1 MKKKINILSSN
12 VINQIAAGEVIQ
24 RPASVVKELLENSID
39 AKSKNIQ
46 IIIKNAGKTF
56 IQVIDDGQGMNK
68 EDAKICFKKHSTSK
82 ITKTEDI
89 LQISTM
95 GFRGEALASIA
106 SVSEVELK
114 TKTNNETSG
123 TIIHVDNSKIKKV
136 STVATKTG
144 TSLSVKNLFFNIPA
158 RKNFLKSDQIEMKH
172 ILEVFTQIAIAN
184 YNISFKLIHNSKSL
198 YNIAGTNLKK
208 RIIQIFGN
216 RYNKKILPI
225 EEETSIVSV
234 NGFIGNPLDAK
245 KTRGEQFLYVN
256 NRFIKSAYLNHAIKN
271 AMENIITKDHH
282 PSYFIFLDIST
293 QSVDVNVHPNKTEV
307 KFEDEKA
314 IYQIIQ
320 AAAKKSIGM
329 NNIVPSLDFSIEKSF
344 EIPVNIQNSLPQEPA
359 LKINTNFNPFN
370 KKNDRKKENTDN
382 LHKLFEE
389 DDSFL
394 VREIM
399 NIDNRYAVFIMENEK
414 SINIIDK
421 KRAIERIKY
430 EKTKAS
436 LMNSKQLIQLTIE
449 PTEVSLNKLDVEI
462 LKENTDLI
470 ESLGYKIQEI
480 KGGKIIFNSVP
491 SDMKNSN
498 TQQVIES
505 FIEELK
511 LKNTNIGE
519 KLINQLSKK
528 IAYNTS
534 IRQENFNSS
543 EKNHL
548 KSLILEL
555 LKCKTPFIGINGNPC
570 VINIETNKIFN

>member
-1 MKKKINILSSN
+1 MNNKINILSNN

-39 AKSKNIQ
+39 AKGENIQ

-56 IQVIDDGQGMNK
+56 IQVVDDGQGMTQ
-68 EDAKICFKKHSTSK
+68 EDAQICFEKHSTSK
-82 ITKTEDI
+82 ITTTEDI

-106 SVSEVELK
+106 SVAEVELK
-114 TKTNNETSG
+114 TKTHKEKSG
-123 TIIHVDNSKIKKV
+123 TIIHIDNSTIKKV

-184 YNISFKLIHNSKSL
+184 HNISFKLIHNNKSL
-198 YNIAGTNLKK
+198 YNIDSTNLKK

-216 RYNKKILPI
+216 RYSKKILPI
-225 EEETSIVSV
+225 QETTSIVSV
-234 NGFIGNPLDAK
+234 KGFIGNPLDAK

-256 NRFIKSAYLNHAIKN
+256 NRFIKSAYLNHAIKT
-271 AMENIITKDHH
+271 AMENTITKDHH
-282 PSYFIFLDIST
+282 PSYFIFLDISS

-314 IYQIIQ
+314 IYQIIK

-344 EIPVNIQNSLPQEPA
+344 EIPVNVQNSLPQEPA

-370 KKNDRKKENTDN
+370 ETNDLQKENTDHI
-382 LHKLFEE
+382 HKLFEE
-389 DDSFL
+389 DDSFCL
-394 VREIM
+394 REIM
-399 NIDNRYAVFIMENEK
+399 NIDNRYAVFIMEHEK

-430 EKTKAS
+430 EKTKDS
-436 LMNSKQLIQLTIE
+436 LMNSQQLIQLTTE
-449 PTEVSLNKLDVEI
+449 PIEVSFNNIDI
-462 LKENTDLI
+462 QIIKENTELI

-480 KGGKIIFNSVP
+480 KDAHIIFNSVP
-491 SDMKNSN
+491 ADMINSN
-498 TQQVIES
+498 TQEVVES

-511 LKNTNIGE
+511 LENTNINE
-519 KLINQLSKK
+519 KLINKLSRK

-534 IRQENFNSS
+534 IREENFNNSD
-543 EKNHL
+543 KNYL

-555 LKCKTPFIGINGNPC
+555 LKCKTPFIGINGKPC

>member
-1 MKKKINILSSN
+1 LNNQINILSSN

-39 AKSKNIQ
+39 AKCKNIQ
-46 IIIKNAGKTF
+46 IIIKNAGKTL

-68 EDAKICFKKHSTSK
+68 EDAKICFEKHSTSK

-106 SVSEVELK
+106 SVSEVKLK
-114 TKTNNETSG
+114 TKTQQEKSG
-123 TIIHVDNSKIKKV
+123 TIIQIDNSKIKKV

-144 TSLSVKNLFFNIPA
+144 TSISVKNLFFNIPA

-172 ILEVFTQIAIAN
+172 ILEVFTQIAIAH
-184 YNISFKLIHNSKSL
+184 YHISFKLTHNNKSL
-198 YNIAGTNLKK
+198 YNISGTNLKK

-225 EEETSIVSV
+225 QEATSIVNV

-256 NRFIKSAYLNHAIKN
+256 NRFIKTAYLNHAIKT

-282 PSYFIFLDIST
+282 PSYFIFLDIPP

-314 IYQIIQ
+314 IYQIIK

-344 EIPVNIQNSLPQEPA
+344 EIPVNVQNSIPQEPA
-359 LKINTNFNPFN
+359 LKINANFNPFN
-370 KKNDRKKENTDN
+370 EKNNRQKENTEN
-382 LHKLFEE
+382 IHKLFDE
-389 DDSFL
+389 DNAFYL
-394 VREIM
+394 REIM
-399 NIDNRYAVFIMENEK
+399 NIDHRYAVFIMENEK

-421 KRAIERIKY
+421 KRAIERITY
-430 EKTKAS
+430 EKTKDS

-449 PTEVSLNKLDVEI
+449 PIEVNLNNIDIQIV
-462 LKENTDLI
+462 KENSELI

-480 KGGKIIFNSVP
+480 RGEQIIFKSVP
-491 SDMKNSN
+491 ADMKNSN
-498 TQQVIES
+498 TQEVIES

-511 LKNTNIGE
+511 LANTNINE
-519 KLINQLSKK
+519 KLINKLSRT

-534 IRQENFNSS
+534 IRQENFNHY

-555 LKCKTPFIGINGNPC
+555 LKCKTPFIDINGKPC